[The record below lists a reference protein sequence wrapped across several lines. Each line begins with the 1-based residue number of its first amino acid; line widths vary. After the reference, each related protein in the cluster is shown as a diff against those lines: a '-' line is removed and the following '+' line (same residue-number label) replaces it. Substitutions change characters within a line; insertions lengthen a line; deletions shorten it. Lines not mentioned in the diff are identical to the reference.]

1 MITALNRTW
10 DYLDTMDK
18 NLLYQYADVL
28 AGKTKKIVSMSRQ
41 NSSYAIRYA
50 DIEKRK
56 RNSYYLIWFMQKYR
70 IYSYVKN
77 AYIYVDLDAELVF
90 RESDIAIILEILYN
104 RYNIIEQLEC
114 FARNTHNHRKK
125 KCLQVLEE
133 YKQMMAV
140 LERPG

>member
-1 MITALNRTW
+1 
-10 DYLDTMDK
+10 
-18 NLLYQYADVL
+18 
-28 AGKTKKIVSMSRQ
+28 
-41 NSSYAIRYA
+41 
-50 DIEKRK
+50 
-56 RNSYYLIWFMQKYR
+56 MQKYR

-140 LERPG
+140 LERPA